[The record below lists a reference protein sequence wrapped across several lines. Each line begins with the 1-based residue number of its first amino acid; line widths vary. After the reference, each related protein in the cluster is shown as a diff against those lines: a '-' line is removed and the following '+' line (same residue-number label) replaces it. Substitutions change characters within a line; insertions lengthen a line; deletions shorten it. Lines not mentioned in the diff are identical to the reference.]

1 VSSPVLVIVLLLG
14 FPTADFCLES
24 RLAFVIADV
33 KTPDSLKPRIID
45 CRIRKEKDMSV
56 GERLKK
62 IVSSNRR

>member
-14 FPTADFCLES
+14 FPTTDFCLES
-24 RLAFVIADV
+24 CLAFVIADV

-45 CRIRKEKDMSV
+45 YEIRKEKYMSR

-62 IVSSNRR
+62 TALNNRS